1 MKTILLQSLRLEHFK
16 GVSAL
21 TLDFHGHSCAIYG
34 ENSTGK
40 SSIRD
45 AWTWLLF
52 GKDGSGA
59 SSFEI
64 KPVNG
69 AGEVADHNAITSVS
83 AVLTVDGAEK
93 KLRRTWYEKWTTRRG
108 NPEPVYDGNTGD
120 FYVDD
125 VPCKKATYQ
134 AAIKELVGTEDGFHL
149 LTDTDAFAALD
160 WRKRRSILF
169 DAAHVA
175 GDRELMGGNPH
186 FAPLLEA
193 MGSGDLDTLTAR
205 LNAQRRETQ
214 KKRDSIPVRLDELE
228 RSAKPLAGV
237 DYDRLEKELTDLTQ
251 ERQTASDDLAAY
263 RAGSAESRLWAQLT
277 AATLEKSELQR
288 ENDQYRAGQ
297 RTDAPDLPALE
308 QAAEAARQRAAGQI
322 AYITRLQERVAE
334 YEASLAEAQQRWRDI
349 NRERFTGST
358 CPTCGQTLPPQQ
370 QEEAKQRFQADKE
383 PRLSRAVTEGK
394 RLSNRLTEERERLEE
409 AKEQAQALHAQQDE
423 AENQLA
429 RGKRAQPGAVS
440 DLPEYRAKLAEVEA
454 RIADLT
460 ERHTA
465 AERDSLSARQEKLAD
480 LHGIDEEIR
489 RVQERLAGREQLET
503 LRRRREE
510 LVAQQKTVAARMAE
524 LENLLYLADEFL
536 RYKVERVEQSVNS
549 LFREARFRLFREQV
563 NGGLEPCCDITYD
576 GVPWGS
582 LNDGRK
588 ITLGLDIIDGLA
600 WHYGV
605 RAPVLLDNAEAVTGL
620 TGYNGQLIRL
630 TVSEQDK
637 ELRMEVSK

>member
-1 MKTILLQSLRLEHFK
+1 MKTILLQSLQLEHFK
-16 GVSAL
+16 GIPAL
-21 TLDFHGHSCAIYG
+21 TLPFDGHSCTIYG

-40 SSIRD
+40 STIRD

-59 SSFEI
+59 SAFEI
-64 KPVNG
+64 KPVDSSG
-69 AGEVADHNAITSVS
+69 AVADHNAITSVT
-83 AVLTVDGAEK
+83 AVLTVDGEPK

-125 VPCKKATYQ
+125 VPCKKASYQ
-134 AAIKELVGTEDGFHL
+134 EAIQNLVGTEDAFRL
-149 LTDTDAFAALD
+149 LTDTNAFAGLD
-160 WRKRRSILF
+160 WRKRRSVLF

-175 GDRELMGGNPH
+175 GDGELMEREPR

-193 MGSGDLDTLTAR
+193 LGSGTLDDLTAR
-205 LNAQRRETQ
+205 LNAQRRELQ
-214 KKRDSIPVRLDELE
+214 GKRDSIPVRLDELSK
-228 RSAKPLAGV
+228 SAKPLTGV
-237 DYDRLEKELTDLTQ
+237 DYDGLEEQLAELTAR
-251 ERQTASDDLAAY
+251 RQSVSDDLAAY
-263 RAGSAESRLWAQLT
+263 KAGSAEAKLWAELT

-288 ENDQYRAGQ
+288 ENDRHRASQQTG
-297 RTDAPDLPALE
+297 APDLPALE
-308 QAAEAARQRAAGQI
+308 RAAAEARRQAETQDG
-322 AYITRLQERVAE
+322 YVSRLQERVTE
-334 YEASLAEAQQRWRDI
+334 YETALEEAKQRWLDI
-349 NRERFTGST
+349 NRERFTGEI
-358 CPTCGQTLPPQQ
+358 CPTCGQTLPPRQQ
-370 QEEAKQRFQADKE
+370 AAAEQRFQEDREA
-383 PRLSRAVTEGK
+383 RLQRTVTEG
-394 RLSNRLTEERERLEE
+394 NRLKNRLAEERERLEE
-409 AKEQAQALHAQQDE
+409 AKAQAKDLWARSAA
-423 AENQLA
+423 AETRLTEGQ
-429 RGKRAQPGAVS
+429 KAQPGAVT
-440 DLPEYRAKLAEVEA
+440 DLPGYRAKLADVEG

-460 ERHTA
+460 ARHKA
-465 AERDSLSARQEKLAD
+465 AERDSLGVQQARMAD
-480 LHGIDEEIR
+480 LQALDGEIR
-489 RVQERLAGREQLET
+489 QVQERLAGRAQLAD
-503 LRRRREE
+503 LQKRREE
-510 LVAQQKTVAARMAE
+510 LVGQQKTVAARMAE

-588 ITLGLDIIDGLA
+588 ITLGLDIIDGLS

-637 ELRMEVSK
+637 ELRFVQE